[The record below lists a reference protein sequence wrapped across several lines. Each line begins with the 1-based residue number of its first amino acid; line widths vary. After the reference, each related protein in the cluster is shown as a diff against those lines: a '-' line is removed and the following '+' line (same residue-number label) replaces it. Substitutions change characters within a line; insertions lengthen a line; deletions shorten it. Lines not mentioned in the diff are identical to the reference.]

1 MLLGITTGNAVALG
15 VIAGIFVVFALA
27 SALLIPRRWPDFPG
41 EHLRWFIVG
50 TLVLFVATLGAV
62 EVFAVEPKEEAA
74 AGETATGHEPPPP
87 PGATTQAEQPP
98 PAPAAEGDAA
108 AGEEV
113 FQGQGCGNCHAFS
126 AAGSSGAVGPDLDES
141 LQGDDAAFIRESI
154 VEPNAET
161 AEGYQANI
169 MPADYGQKLTP
180 KQLDD
185 LVAFLQAG

>member
-1 MLLGITTGNAVALG
+1 VLLGITTGNAVALG

>member
-1 MLLGITTGNAVALG
+1 VLLGITTGNAVALG

-41 EHLRWFIVG
+41 RHLGWFVAA

-74 AGETATGHEPPPP
+74 VGETTTEAEPPPP
-87 PGATTQAEQPP
+87 GSTTQPGQPP
-98 PAPAAEGDAA
+98 PPPAAEGDPT
-108 AGEEV
+108 AGKEV
-113 FQGQGCGNCHAFS
+113 FLAQDCGNCHASS
-126 AAGSSGAVGPDLDES
+126 AAGTSGAIGPNLDES

-161 AEGYQANI
+161 AEGYPANI
-169 MPADYGQKLTP
+169 MPQDYGEKLAT
-180 KQLDD
+180 KELDD